1 MAFFFVC
8 VSKSKVILLYSRAKA
23 EPKSSNEKTM
33 GKGATERDLGSLYLP
48 SLTLSFIVLS
58 FDLSANKRKTP
69 PKTNKQPAA
78 TRESRNLP
86 SVEHLWIATL
96 TNRPFLLGPLINA
109 KANALTAHGKH
120 DSFKGIVLIK
130 TKKQTK
136 EKQNVLRNDD
146 QNRGHW
152 KKKVFSEVETGLT
165 HKGERRPF
173 LPWDAHASSRFFP
186 SL

>member
-1 MAFFFVC
+1 MQKLSRSRQTRKLWGRGRRKETSGPCTF
-8 VSKSKVILLYSRAKA
+8 LLSPSPSSFYRLTSRQT
-23 EPKSSNEKTM
+23 SEKH
-33 GKGATERDLGSLYLP
+33 P
-48 SLTLSFIVLS
+48 Q
-58 FDLSANKRKTP
+58 
-69 PKTNKQPAA
+69 KTNKQPAA
-78 TRESRNLP
+78 MRESRSLP

-120 DSFKGIVLIK
+120 NSFKGIVLIK